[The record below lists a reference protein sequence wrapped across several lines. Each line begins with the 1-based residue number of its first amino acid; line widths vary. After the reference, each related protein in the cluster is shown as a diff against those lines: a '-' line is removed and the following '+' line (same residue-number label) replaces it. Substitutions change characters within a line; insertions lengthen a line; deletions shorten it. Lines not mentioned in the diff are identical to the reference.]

1 MLRLVQA
8 TALVSLLPNYNRL
21 LTLLHR
27 DDPLLL
33 LVLLAHRREC
43 AETYKVLVDKLCR

>member
-33 LVLLAHRREC
+33 LVLAHRREC